1 MENNLCISKYKDEG
15 DNDNLILLN
24 IKKDITSVNFDKSYL
39 YNNENDIII
48 EEGKTKFTITK
59 YNKIK
64 NDADSSMNLAE
75 CGNKLMD
82 EYNLDNLDNLII
94 LKINS
99 RKDDDD
105 INDKVGF
112 EIYSELIENNIITK
126 LDMNICNG
134 IFKNNEISKCDEYS
148 IESFLDDSCITC
160 NDNYF
165 PIDNENLNQN
175 QNSYIKCY
183 QSPKGYY
190 LDTIS
195 FYYKKCYI
203 SCEECKDEGNNN
215 IHNCLFCVVDYLYE
229 LNIDETINC
238 YQNCDYYFYYNPNNN
253 KHYCTPD
260 YSCPTEFN
268 KLISRKKKCIDDC
281 EKDEDYPYEF
291 RKVCYP
297 ECPHNISK
305 KSDLKNFYCDVIC
318 SIESPYEIIES
329 QTCVKNCSINERE
342 NNKCKMNFISDD
354 IEDIEIENIKQELT
368 NGFDTSN
375 IDEGKNIVIEQKDS
389 TITVTSTKNQKNEK
403 STNSTIIDLGE
414 CENKIKDIKFELNY
428 IININYYIIYKNLL

>member
-1 MENNLCISKYKDEG
+1 MFILCCWLFLCNKEESY
-15 DNDNLILLN
+15 NDNFVLLN
-24 IKKDITSVNFDKSYL
+24 IKKELISINFDKSYL

-59 YNKIK
+59 QNKIK
-64 NDADSSMNLAE
+64 NDADSSVNLAE
-75 CGNKLMD
+75 CENKLMD

-99 RKDDDD
+99 RKDDED

-112 EIYSELIENNIITK
+112 EIYSELIENNILAK

-175 QNSYIKCY
+175 QNSFIKCY

-190 LDTIS
+190 LDTLS

-203 SCEECKDEGNNN
+203 SCEECKDRGNNN
-215 IHNCLFCVVDYLYE
+215 IHNCLFCAVDYLYE

-238 YQNCDYYFYYNPNNN
+238 YQNCDYYFYYNQNNN

-268 KLISRKKKCIDDC
+268 KLISRK
-281 EKDEDYPYEF
+281 
-291 RKVCYP
+291 
-297 ECPHNISK
+297 N
-305 KSDLKNFYCDVIC
+305 
-318 SIESPYEIIES
+318 
-329 QTCVKNCSINERE
+329 
-342 NNKCKMNFISDD
+342 
-354 IEDIEIENIKQELT
+354 
-368 NGFDTSN
+368 
-375 IDEGKNIVIEQKDS
+375 
-389 TITVTSTKNQKNEK
+389 
-403 STNSTIIDLGE
+403 
-414 CENKIKDIKFELNY
+414 
-428 IININYYIIYKNLL
+428 